1 MKLKYKTRV
10 LVFTYEKE
18 DFEEEIKTLKKVG
31 RLLSQRLSIR
41 IGFIEDRDLIR
52 LYKKR
57 YSSNWFIDLVF
68 SNAIVLQRFDKKI
81 IPVDIYNLQGT
92 KLLLKE
98 FSKGSLLS
106 LNKLDKETQRLLEMT
121 GQNIVVGVVSLDNK
135 DEKIRQDSQEFK
147 DETLPIVVNFMVGNF
162 NFAIADYEEGE
173 TKEILAK
180 KGFGEKDLPL
190 IYGIDFYTNEYL
202 VYNGELDLES
212 ISKWLMQNE

>member
-1 MKLKYKTRV
+1 MMNRLQHPLLPLNSEEAIDQFLDTSIDVVETTGFLDKNKDNKQVAGLGDHYMKLKYKTRV

-18 DFEEEIKTLKKVG
+18 DFEAEIKTLKKVG

-41 IGFIEDRDLIR
+41 IGFVEDRELIR

-135 DEKIRQDSQEFK
+135 DEKIR
-147 DETLPIVVNFMVGNF
+147 
-162 NFAIADYEEGE
+162 
-173 TKEILAK
+173 
-180 KGFGEKDLPL
+180 
-190 IYGIDFYTNEYL
+190 
-202 VYNGELDLES
+202 
-212 ISKWLMQNE
+212 